1 MSLQSQLPSPGLSPE
16 ELPQLDSEIGP
27 EFVDVSKAGIPEGLV
42 PADRLPSAAAML
54 AELFPAEEAAP
65 TTPFPDLLRDSFD
78 ASHEALDA
86 SHNSLGP
93 AHDFPAADDDEDF
106 PVEVGEI
113 DGITENWPSAETT
126 LSGEID
132 LPLVASS
139 LDREA
144 IKFESAAE
152 NLSGSPDI
160 SPVEEVSASPRDS
173 NRSSRRRK
181 SASVSVFAGIG
192 LRVKNLLRGGKS
204 KRSAGRK
211 ISEESAAESPLETSP
226 EASPEISRV
235 PALAESLVTDNS
247 PKVGSLPALD
257 DFPNAVADAVAA
269 PLEILADVRESSS
282 GDFASGSFSALD
294 PSPILESATSVVP
307 VPAASMA
314 SASEHATGGAGGS
327 AISSATSPAVDS
339 IAHAPEP
346 NAAELP
352 SQSYPV
358 QPDNSLQ
365 DPPLTDSP
373 SHLES
378 ETFSSSAPGPGHTH
392 HPDQSSQTGS
402 VRNPSEH
409 FEPSR
414 EEFAADDAIEV
425 VGTSDA
431 DTSDDD
437 IAIASAIERY
447 ANITDPARAKAS
459 EFSDNREISQHEHV
473 NAVQPPVPKP
483 QEEVD
488 LNALPGI
495 ERDTA
500 PLDPVLGYI
509 ASVDIP
515 DIDELP
521 KRNTVNA
528 PIARKSAPE
537 QPVPEIVAET
547 ASQQTSEQTPDAPS
561 TPPAIPYR
569 DWSFDEKLGS
579 HHEWLESKGKA
590 GKKAEFSGMDL
601 EGTELIGVD
610 LRYLDLHDANLR
622 ATDLLMADLRD
633 ACLAR
638 ANLRD
643 ACLVG
648 ANLEGANLEGASLDS
663 AMGLVPRQLAGTNL
677 HDATLPAH
685 ILAFDALS
693 EFRRASRTV
702 NAFFTAIM
710 SLSVFSWLIIWMTR
724 DFQLI
729 TNSAIIPFLHSST
742 AAAAMPTQQ
751 FYLIAPF
758 ALFIVY
764 LVFHFH
770 LQRLWDLSL
779 ELPAIF
785 PDGKALGESEP
796 RIVLGL
802 LRTHFRWMNQEAPS
816 TRIIEKSLS
825 VLIAYWV
832 VPATLFLYWLRFLTL
847 QNVHG
852 TVLQMFF
859 VVGAAGTAL
868 YSTTKTGKPAETWTL
883 QQNTIERIVTKCKQ
897 INPVTAALVVLGILT
912 FLSAGTMAGVPHGK
926 ERAPQF
932 MSGSIRRW
940 APSVLWAFG
949 VDPYADITEA
959 VISTKPANWN
969 GSDEQV
975 SSVKGARLND
985 SNFRYAQAYRVFLAN
1000 AHLLH
1005 AKFQGAF
1012 LSQADL
1018 RGADLG
1024 QSDLRYAILDQS
1036 LLNRAN
1042 LDRAV
1047 LDGANLSRADI
1058 HAANLSY
1065 ASLAGATLVDARL
1078 DGATLY
1084 GAKLPSATL
1093 IRTNFEKADLR
1104 ESHLEGANLEHAD
1117 MQAAYLWSAKLAG
1130 ARLTNAQLGTAIFV
1144 DVNLRGADLRWAQ
1157 LHGTV
1162 LTGSDLTGA
1171 LLDGADLR
1179 GAVGFGPDQ
1188 ICSAKSRLGLL
1199 LDDPMQAQV
1208 MAQCGAAH

>member
-1 MSLQSQLPSPGLSPE
+1 MPSQSQLHSPELSPE
-16 ELPQLDSEIGP
+16 EPRQPHPDIDPQMGSEMA
-27 EFVDVSKAGIPEGLV
+27 DVSQPGLPEGLV
-42 PADRLPSAAAML
+42 PADQLPSAAAML
-54 AELFPAEEAAP
+54 AELFPTEEPLVAP
-65 TTPFPDLLRDSFD
+65 SSDDLHNALN
-78 ASHEALDA
+78 ASHHGAAEQDA
-86 SHNSLGP
+86 ERFS
-93 AHDFPAADDDEDF
+93 
-106 PVEVGEI
+106 VEIREI
-113 DGITENWPSAETT
+113 DDNWPLTETT
-126 LSGEID
+126 LREEIH
-132 LPLVASS
+132 LPLAAASPGS
-139 LDREA
+139 ATVE
-144 IKFESAAE
+144 FEKAAE
-152 NLSGSPDI
+152 ADPALSQTFPAQQID
-160 SPVEEVSASPRDS
+160 VSLRDS

-181 SASVSVFAGIG
+181 SASASVFAGIG
-192 LRVKNLLRGGKS
+192 LRVKNLLRGATS
-204 KRSAGRK
+204 KRSPGRTT
-211 ISEESAAESPLETSP
+211 SEEAASENPLEASAEISPETSIAPVIAESSAAENSPQANS
-226 EASPEISRV
+226 V
-235 PALAESLVTDNS
+235 PAFN
-247 PKVGSLPALD
+247 
-257 DFPNAVADAVAA
+257 DFPNAVADAIAT
-269 PLEILADVRESSS
+269 PLEILADIDESSA
-282 GDFASGSFSALD
+282 GASADRSLSALD
-294 PSPILESATSVVP
+294 SSPALARATTATP
-307 VPAASMA
+307 IPAAAMVPA
-314 SASEHATGGAGGS
+314 SEDITVDAAGS
-327 AISSATSPAVDS
+327 TINNAINPTVDS
-339 IAHAPEP
+339 IAHPPESSP
-346 NAAELP
+346 AKLP
-352 SQSYPV
+352 SQ
-358 QPDNSLQ
+358 PDSLHQ
-365 DPPLTDSP
+365 SAPDSP

-378 ETFSSSAPGPGHTH
+378 RASSSAAPDLGRTHNPDRPSLSNSISNPGE
-392 HPDQSSQTGS
+392 QL
-402 VRNPSEH
+402 
-409 FEPSR
+409 EPSR
-414 EEFAADDAIEV
+414 EEFASTEAIEGV
-425 VGTSDA
+425 

-437 IAIASAIERY
+437 LAIASAIERY
-447 ANITDPARAKAS
+447 ANITVHSPVKAS
-459 EFSDNREISQHEHV
+459 QLSANREISEPTGFTQSPAPKHEE
-473 NAVQPPVPKP
+473 APR
-483 QEEVD
+483 EEIQVD
-488 LNALPGI
+488 LNALLGI

-500 PLDPVLGYI
+500 PADPILGYT

-521 KRNTVNA
+521 KRNLSPKSNLVPGGNVTNV
-528 PIARKSAPE
+528 PILREFVPE
-537 QPVPEIVAET
+537 QPIPVAIEET
-547 ASQQTSEQTPDAPS
+547 ASSEKPYEQTPDAPD
-561 TPPAIPYR
+561 TPPATPYR
-569 DWSFDEKLGS
+569 DWSFEEKLAS
-579 HHEWLESKGKA
+579 HHEWLESKGKT
-590 GKKAEFSGMDL
+590 GKKAEFAGTDL

-633 ACLAR
+633 ACLSR
-638 ANLRD
+638 ANFRD

-648 ANLEGANLEGASLDS
+648 ANLEGANLEGATLDT
-663 AMGLVPRQLAGTNL
+663 AMGLVPRQFAGTNL

-685 ILAFDALS
+685 ILAFDALA
-693 EFRRASRTV
+693 EFRRASLTV
-702 NAFFTAIM
+702 NGFFAALL
-710 SLSVFSWLIIWMTR
+710 SLSVLSWLIIWMTR

-729 TNSAIIPFLHSST
+729 TNSAILPFLHSST
-742 AAAAMPTQQ
+742 AAASMPTQQ

-779 ELPAIF
+779 ELPAVF
-785 PDGKALGESEP
+785 PDGKTLGESEP

-802 LRTHFRWMNQEAPS
+802 LRTHFRWMNQEATS

-832 VPATLFLYWLRFLTL
+832 VPATLFFYWLRFLTL

-852 TVLQMFF
+852 TALQMFL
-859 VVGAAGTAL
+859 VAGATGAAL

-883 QQNTIERIVTKCKQ
+883 QENTIERIVAKCKQ
-897 INPVTAALVVLGILT
+897 INPVTASLVVLGTLA

-926 ERAPQF
+926 ESAPQF

-1018 RGADLG
+1018 RSADLG

-1036 LLNRAN
+1036 LLSHAN

-1144 DVNLRGADLRWAQ
+1144 DANLRGADLRWAQ

-1171 LLDGADLR
+1171 LLDGADFR

-1188 ICSAKSRLGLL
+1188 ICSAKSRRGLL

-1208 MAQCGAAH
+1208 TAQCGAVR